1 MPELLVR
8 DGLCISIHTPLAGS
22 DYYPVSQTECAPI
35 SIHTPLAGSD
45 FATPQVI
52 AALNVISI
60 HTPLAGSDIPSDV
73 RAHCML

>member
-1 MPELLVR
+1 MSQTECAP
-8 DGLCISIHTPLAGS
+8 ISIHTPLAGS
-22 DYYPVSQTECAPI
+22 DFATPQVIAALNVI

>member
-1 MPELLVR
+1 M
-8 DGLCISIHTPLAGS
+8 
-22 DYYPVSQTECAPI
+22 SQTECAPI

-60 HTPLAGSDIPSDV
+60 HTPLAGSDVFGGIVLCEHAHISIHTPLAGSD
-73 RAHCML
+73 RRDR